1 MITIV
6 DYLDRLLK
14 FGVTSELDNAVQE
27 YLNENQE
34 TVKYIH
40 VVNGSVEVHFNEK
53 SKWWPSIKVMS
64 MPIKTFITIV
74 KRKL

>member
-1 MITIV
+1 MISIV

-14 FGVTSELDNAVQE
+14 FGVASEFGEAMTQYMNDNK
-27 YLNENQE
+27 E
-34 TVKYIH
+34 TVKSIH
-40 VVNGSVEVHFNEK
+40 VVNDSVEVHFNEK

-64 MPIKTFITIV
+64 MPIKAFINIV

>member
-14 FGVTSELDNAVQE
+14 FGVTSELDEAMNQ
-27 YLNENQE
+27 YLNDNEE
-34 TVKYIH
+34 TVKYIE

-64 MPIKTFITIV
+64 MPIKAFITIV
-74 KRKL
+74 KRKV

>member
-1 MITIV
+1 MISIV

-14 FGVTSELDNAVQE
+14 FGVTSELGEAMSQYMNDNK
-27 YLNENQE
+27 E
-34 TVKYIH
+34 TVKFIH

-64 MPIKTFITIV
+64 MPIKAFINIV